1 MSVEQLCRCLT
12 AIAIITASNF
22 QSIVHAA
29 DDPIVIYGATPAGL
43 AAAMAAA
50 DDGDDV
56 LVIEPMSRIGGMST
70 NGLSHADFR
79 TFPGLTGAYL
89 DFARRV
95 DAHYRNKYGNDSPQV
110 VASFGGTQGEP
121 SVNLLIFEQM
131 IAERPR
137 IKIIHNHVLQSV
149 ELSPVRERPDG
160 NRLRGITRL
169 TFVDR
174 TNKDGEAL
182 AVTPAMCIDA
192 TYEGDLMAKAGV
204 PYHVGRESRDTYGE
218 SLAPETEDDQVQGYN
233 FRFTM
238 TTDPANR
245 VKPLAPPGY
254 DRQIFVGILPILAS
268 GKIDR
273 VFSFPSRCVI
283 KAHIPGLPNQKFD
296 MNDVSRGLVRLSL
309 PGENQQW
316 PDGDRTTRAKI
327 FAEHRL
333 WNEGLIYFL
342 QNDEAVPA
350 SFRNEALNWGWC
362 KDEFVENGHL
372 PEQLYVR
379 EARRMIG
386 MHVYVQGDTDAAKND
401 VRSKWHRD
409 SIAMGDYGPNCHGTG
424 HIGSRFGGQHTG
436 EFYHRV
442 APYQIPYGVLVSDP
456 QRQGA
461 IDNLLVPGAV
471 SSSHV
476 GFCALRLEPIWMALG
491 QAAGHAAHLAK
502 ASAVAVQEVSV
513 SQLQSRLHTSGAA
526 TIYLSDLAPGDDGFA
541 LAQWWGSLGGFHRLG
556 DKPEVYGERGE
567 NIVGQYYQP
576 YDGHAAEL
584 DRAMD
589 EQTHRVWKSLAI
601 ELGIDGDA
609 IAAIASPITRG
620 GWLKIIRNAND
631 KTSGQDASNPSGKR

>member
-12 AIAIITASNF
+12 AIVIVTASNF
-22 QSIVHAA
+22 QSIIHAA
-29 DDPIVIYGATPAGL
+29 EGPIVVYGATPAGL

-50 DDGDDV
+50 DDGEDV
-56 LVIEPMSRIGGMST
+56 LVIEPMSRIGGLST

-137 IKIIHNHVLQSV
+137 IKVVKHHVLQSIEV
-149 ELSPVRERPDG
+149 SDARVLADG
-160 NRLRGITRL
+160 NRLSSITKL
-169 TFVDR
+169 VFADR
-174 TNKDGEAL
+174 VNKDA
-182 AVTPAMCIDA
+182 AVVMVTPAMCIDA

-204 PYHVGRESRDTYGE
+204 PYHVGRESRETYGE

-254 DRQIFVGILPILAS
+254 DSESFAGILPILAS

-309 PGENQQW
+309 PGENKQW
-316 PDGDRTTRAKI
+316 PAGDWETRAKI

-342 QNDEAVPA
+342 QNDNAVPA
-350 SFRNEALNWGWC
+350 PFRTEAQRWGWC
-362 KDEFVENGHL
+362 QDEFIENGHL

-386 MHVYVQGDTDAAKND
+386 QHVYVQGDTDAAEQD
-401 VRSKWHRD
+401 ARSKWHPA

-424 HIGSRFGGQHTG
+424 RVGGRFGGEHTG

-442 APYQIPYGVLVSDP
+442 APYQIPYGVLVSDAK
-456 QRQGA
+456 RDGA

-476 GFCALRLEPIWMALG
+476 GFCALRLEPIWMSLG
-491 QAAGHAAHLAK
+491 QAAGHAAHIANE
-502 ASAVAVQEVSV
+502 SGVAVQEVSFAK
-513 SQLQSRLHTSGAA
+513 LQARLHDAGAA
-526 TIYLSDLAPGDDGFA
+526 TIYLSDLANGDERFA
-541 LAQWWGSLGGFHRLG
+541 LAQWWAALGGFHGLA
-556 DKPEVYGERGE
+556 DKPKVYGERGE
-567 NIVGQYYQP
+567 NIVGQYFHP
-576 YDGHAAEL
+576 YNDHAAGL

-589 EQTHRVWKSLAI
+589 EQTLQVWQPLASQ
-601 ELGIDGDA
+601 LVGDA
-609 IAAIASPITRG
+609 GKLPATGSAITRG
-620 GWLKIIRNAND
+620 DWLKKIRSAM
-631 KTSGQDASNPSGKR
+631 P

>member
-1 MSVEQLCRCLT
+1 MATKRLFRFLVT
-12 AIAIITASNF
+12 VAIIIATSNPML
-22 QSIVHAA
+22 VGA
-29 DDPIVIYGATPAGL
+29 DEGPIVVYGGTPAGL

-50 DDGDDV
+50 DHGHDV
-56 LVIEPMSRIGGMST
+56 LVVEPYGRIGGLST

-95 DAHYRNKYGNDSPQV
+95 DTHYRKQYGDDSPQV

-121 SVNLLIFEQM
+121 SVNLMIFKQM
-131 IAERPR
+131 IAQRPR
-137 IKIIHNHVLQSV
+137 IKIIRNHVLQSV
-149 ELSPVRERPDG
+149 EISEPHTTADG
-160 NRLRGITRL
+160 NRLSSITKL
-169 TFVDR
+169 VFTDR
-174 TNKDGEAL
+174 VNKDAET
-182 AVTPAMCIDA
+182 VTITPAICIDA
-192 TYEGDLMAKAGV
+192 TYEGDLMAMAGV
-204 PYHVGRESRDTYGE
+204 PYHVGRESRGTYHE
-218 SLAPETEDDQVQGYN
+218 SLAPEAGDDQVQGYN

-238 TTDPANR
+238 TTDPVNR

-254 DRQIFVGILPILAS
+254 DRQRFVGILPILAS

-309 PGENQQW
+309 PGENRQW
-316 PDGDRTTRAKI
+316 PDGDWEAREEI

-333 WNEGLIYFL
+333 WNEGLVYFL
-342 QNDEAVPA
+342 QNDDAVPVA
-350 SFRNEALNWGWC
+350 FRAEALRWGWC

-386 MHVYVQGDTDAAKND
+386 MHVYVQGDTDAANED
-401 VRSKWHRD
+401 VRSNWHAD

-424 HIGSRFGGQHTG
+424 RIGGRFGGEHTG

-442 APYQIPYGVLVSDP
+442 APYQIPYSVLVSDP
-456 QRQGA
+456 KRAGA

-491 QAAGHAAHLAK
+491 QAAGHAALLAH
-502 ASAVAVQEVSV
+502 ANGVAVQAVPV
-513 SQLQSRLHTSGAA
+513 TKLQSQLHNAGAA
-526 TIYLSDLAPGDDGFA
+526 TIYLSDLAPGDEGFA
-541 LAQWWGSLGGFHRLG
+541 LAQWWGSLGGFHGLA
-556 DKPEVYGERGE
+556 DAPKVYGERGE
-567 NIVGQYYQP
+567 NIVGQYFQP
-576 YDGHAAEL
+576 YDDHAAEL

-589 EQTHRVWKSLAI
+589 ERTYNRWKTLAMK
-601 ELGIDGDA
+601 LGIDQQA
-609 IAAIASPITRG
+609 IPMISPAVTRG
-620 GWLKIIRNAND
+620 DWLKSIRGAV
-631 KTSGQDASNPSGKR
+631 R